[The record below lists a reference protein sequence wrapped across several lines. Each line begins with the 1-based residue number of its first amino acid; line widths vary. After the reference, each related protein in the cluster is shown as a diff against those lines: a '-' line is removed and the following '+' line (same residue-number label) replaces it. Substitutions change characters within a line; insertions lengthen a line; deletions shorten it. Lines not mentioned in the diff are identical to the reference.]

1 QTVERS
7 VLLGHAVPVEVV
19 HAATARSAYA
29 RPVGAVERVVA
40 LTREQRVLPLE
51 FAADVEV
58 VAVFGEAADA
68 PRGIDSVLV
77 AAAMLGGAERA
88 AQMDAL
94 NFFLSDDVDDARD
107 RVCTVGRRRAVAQH
121 FDTLDDG
128 ARNRVEVDEV
138 ALTVV
143 RERVRREAHPV
154 GDR

>member
-1 QTVERS
+1 IEILEASTARGGAGTVDRIRHRTHQRDARDRDQTVERS

-40 LTREQRVLPLE
+40 LTREQRVLSLE

-107 RVCTVGRRRAVAQH
+107 RVCTVGRR
-121 FDTLDDG
+121 
-128 ARNRVEVDEV
+128 
-138 ALTVV
+138 
-143 RERVRREAHPV
+143 
-154 GDR
+154 